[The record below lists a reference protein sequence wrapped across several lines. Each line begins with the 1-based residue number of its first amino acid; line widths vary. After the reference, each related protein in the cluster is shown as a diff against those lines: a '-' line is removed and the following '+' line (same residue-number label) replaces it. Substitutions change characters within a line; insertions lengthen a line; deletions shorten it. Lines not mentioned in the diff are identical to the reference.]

1 MIYRNSTLITV
12 LTLLATASMNA
23 MEIEENK
30 SNPKKRTAP
39 LPELV
44 KESITTRETTS
55 DAVVDSLCSL
65 VCALKLA
72 TRKPLIH
79 QEDKPQNSSQMLA
92 ITDPVMESLCTVIA
106 NVTLSENSLTELDA
120 QARTEKNRTT
130 ATDANV
136 IDALNN
142 VFAALNLSSNEP
154 EQTPTQ
160 ELPTAHAATL
170 SMSDQ
175 EANDQLAA
183 RLRQSLLRQRDR
195 ARAHTRQAHQE
206 TESAVVASLCNL
218 VSKIQVTNHT
228 QELIDQAKRDNSD
241 LFWAAEEGAL
251 QDLCTLLDKGINP
264 NFIYQGTTPLIVAA
278 GNGHLFSVKTLLGA
292 GASVNRTNDRGQT
305 ALSWA
310 ASHGYADIVPLLLAH
325 GAHDIPDYEGK
336 TALSCAIAHHHP
348 EIAHTLSLYWGHMM
362 TVAITNAYEKQYSLR

>member
-1 MIYRNSTLITV
+1 MYFNYLHIAL
-12 LTLLATASMNA
+12 LTLLVSASLNA

-30 SNPKKRTAP
+30 GNPRKRTAP
-39 LPELV
+39 LSELV
-44 KESITTRETTS
+44 KEDVTTQASTS
-55 DAVVDSLCSL
+55 NAVVDSLCSL

-72 TRKPLIH
+72 ARKPLTPRDD
-79 QEDKPQNSSQMLA
+79 EPKKSSQILA

-106 NVTLSENSLTELDA
+106 NVTISENSLAEPDP
-120 QARTEKNRTT
+120 QAHTKKTHAT
-130 ATDANV
+130 ATDASV

-160 ELPTAHAATL
+160 EPPTAHAETL
-170 SMSDQ
+170 SIANQ
-175 EANDQLAA
+175 ETNDQLAA

-195 ARAHTRQAHQE
+195 ARAQAHQE
-206 TESAVVASLCNL
+206 TENAVVASLCNL

-228 QELIDQAKRDNSD
+228 KELIDQAKRDNSD
-241 LFWAAEEGAL
+241 LFWAAEEGAS

-278 GNGHLFSVKTLLGA
+278 GNGHLSSVKALLQA

-310 ASHGYADIVPLLLAH
+310 ASHGHTDIVFLLLAH

-336 TALSCAIAHHHP
+336 TALSCAIAHHHN

-362 TVAITNAYEKQYSLR
+362 TVAITNAHEKQYSLR